1 MPGPRPWYSGR
12 SSLARWRAWA
22 GARWATSS
30 PRCRR
35 DPSST
40 ARLLVEE
47 RQLQVRL
54 RVLEARQAN
63 PDQPHRPG
71 LDVRLLQRRAG
82 GAEDRLDVVG
92 RARPAHL
99 AAHQP
104 EVRELELHV
113 DRAGAHAVGLE
124 ALGHAICELAEGPLQ
139 LAAVADVVFE
149 SRLGRDRL
157 GGLAAIHRRAVA
169 ALRHP
174 LQHGAADAKR
184 LDQALGLV
192 HGELAHGAHAHRGQP
207 VLGLRPDPGEGADG
221 EAGEKVGLGPG
232 WDQDQ
237 PVRLPGAAG
246 DLGHQFRGGRADR
259 GGEPDLGVDL
269 KLDAPRYLLR
279 VGRAVARARRHIE
292 IGLVQADALDQLG
305 RGEPPEDLVYE
316 PAGLAIA
323 GAVGA

>member
-71 LDVRLLQRRAG
+71 LDVRLLKRRAG

-113 DRAGAHAVGLE
+113 DRAGAHAFCFESLDD
-124 ALGHAICELAEGPLQ
+124 AIGQLAESAVELQ
-139 LAAVADVVFE
+139 AVADVVLE
-149 SRLGRDRL
+149 CRL
-157 GGLAAIHRRAVA
+157 
-169 ALRHP
+169 
-174 LQHGAADAKR
+174 
-184 LDQALGLV
+184 
-192 HGELAHGAHAHRGQP
+192 
-207 VLGLRPDPGEGADG
+207 
-221 EAGEKVGLGPG
+221 
-232 WDQDQ
+232 
-237 PVRLPGAAG
+237 
-246 DLGHQFRGGRADR
+246 
-259 GGEPDLGVDL
+259 
-269 KLDAPRYLLR
+269 
-279 VGRAVARARRHIE
+279 
-292 IGLVQADALDQLG
+292 
-305 RGEPPEDLVYE
+305 
-316 PAGLAIA
+316 
-323 GAVGA
+323 

>member
-63 PDQPHRPG
+63 ADQPHRPR
-71 LDVRLLQRRAG
+71 LHVRLLQRRAG

-113 DRAGAHAVGLE
+113 DRASPHSLRLE
-124 ALGHAICELAEGPLQ
+124 ALDHSIGKLAQGDLELPGI
-139 LAAVADVVFE
+139 ADVLVE
-149 SRLGRDRL
+149 GRLR
-157 GGLAAIHRRAVA
+157 
-169 ALRHP
+169 
-174 LQHGAADAKR
+174 
-184 LDQALGLV
+184 
-192 HGELAHGAHAHRGQP
+192 
-207 VLGLRPDPGEGADG
+207 
-221 EAGEKVGLGPG
+221 
-232 WDQDQ
+232 
-237 PVRLPGAAG
+237 
-246 DLGHQFRGGRADR
+246 
-259 GGEPDLGVDL
+259 
-269 KLDAPRYLLR
+269 
-279 VGRAVARARRHIE
+279 
-292 IGLVQADALDQLG
+292 
-305 RGEPPEDLVYE
+305 
-316 PAGLAIA
+316 
-323 GAVGA
+323 